1 MTHNAALGQRDGVPK
16 EKFAALADYT
26 TNPLFSD
33 LERLVI
39 RYAEEMT
46 EKVQVDSRLV
56 EELRKQLGPEAL
68 VQLTLSIAAA
78 NFTNRFNEALGT
90 ELETLSRGDPMSKLN
105 QKVALITGGSRGI
118 GAAIAK
124 RLAADG
130 ASVAITYAKEASA
143 AFAVVKAIEL
153 SGGKAVA
160 IHADAVD
167 TEAVKGAVE
176 KTLATL
182 GRLDVLV
189 NNAGTAIPKTCQ

>member
-1 MTHNAALGQRDGVPK
+1 VPK

-56 EELRKQLGPEAL
+56 EDLKQQLGPQAL

-90 ELETLSRGDPMSKLN
+90 ELETWSRGDPHVQVERESGTHHRWLEGHWRSDRETSGRRWSERGHH
-105 QKVALITGGSRGI
+105 VREGGQRGFRR
-118 GAAIAK
+118 GQS
-124 RLAADG
+124 D
-130 ASVAITYAKEASA
+130 
-143 AFAVVKAIEL
+143 
-153 SGGKAVA
+153 
-160 IHADAVD
+160 
-167 TEAVKGAVE
+167 
-176 KTLATL
+176 
-182 GRLDVLV
+182 
-189 NNAGTAIPKTCQ
+189 